1 MTYLIGTDEAGYG
14 PNLGP
19 LVISASLWS
28 VPDPLR
34 GEDLYSVLADVV
46 SRHGADD
53 APRRQVPIAD
63 SKTLYHAAGG
73 LRALECGVLTA
84 LRAIGLRPADW
95 RAVWAAAAPHSLA
108 DLDRAPWYADF
119 QLPLPQHHR
128 ATDLDCL
135 ADRFLQGLG
144 EAGVR
149 LLGVRSLPVSPERFN
164 DEVDRWG
171 NKATVLSTLTLELI
185 KTILPAEDGH
195 DVCVSCD
202 KHGGR
207 QRYAEFLQAAF
218 PEYLVE
224 IHGECR
230 SHSLYRWG
238 PARRR
243 LEFCFLEKA
252 ERLLP
257 VALASMASKYL
268 RELAML
274 AFNAFWRQHLPQLRP
289 TAGYPED
296 ARRFRREIAACQQQL
311 GIADRQ
317 LWRNR

>member
-19 LVISASLWS
+19 LVISASLWH
-28 VPDPLR
+28 VPTAMR
-34 GEDLYSVLADVV
+34 GDDLYAALAAVV
-46 SRHGADD
+46 SRSAAVDS
-53 APRRQVPIAD
+53 AVRQVPMAD
-63 SKTLYHAAGG
+63 SKTLYKSSGD
-73 LRALECGVLTA
+73 LQALECGVLTA
-84 LRAIGLRPADW
+84 LRAIGWQPADW
-95 RAVWAAAAPHSLA
+95 REAWAAAAPHSLA
-108 DLDRAPWYADF
+108 DLDGAPWYLDF
-119 QLPLPQHHR
+119 ELKLPLHHEG
-128 ATDLDCL
+128 ADLDRL
-135 ADRFLQGLG
+135 AAIFLQGLG
-144 EAGVR
+144 DARVR
-149 LLGVRSLPVSPERFN
+149 LVQVRSMTISPLRFN
-164 DEVDRWG
+164 DELDRWG
-171 NKATVLSTLTLELI
+171 NKATALSTLTLDLI
-185 KTILPAEDGH
+185 KTILPAEDGQN
-195 DVCVSCD
+195 VFVSCD

-224 IHGECR
+224 IFGECR

-238 PARRR
+238 PAKRR

-274 AFNAFWRQHLPQLRP
+274 AFNAFWRKHVPNLRP

-296 ARRFRREIAACQQQL
+296 ARRFRQEIAACQQKL
-311 GIADRQ
+311 GIADRI

>member
-19 LVISASLWS
+19 LVISASLWH

-34 GEDLYSVLADVV
+34 EDDLYEALAAVV
-46 SRHGADD
+46 SRRQAAHSTWQ
-53 APRRQVPIAD
+53 QVPMAD
-63 SKTLYHAAGG
+63 SKTLYKSAGG
-73 LRALECGVLTA
+73 LQTLECGVLTA
-84 LRAIGLRPADW
+84 LRAIGPQPGDW
-95 RAVWAAAAPHSLA
+95 RQAWGALAPQSLA
-108 DLDRAPWYADF
+108 DLARAPWYAEF
-119 QLPLPQHHR
+119 ELPLPLHH
-128 ATDLDCL
+128 AWADLDRL
-135 ADRFLQGLG
+135 AAGFLQGLSD
-144 EAGVR
+144 AGVR
-149 LLGVRSLPVSPERFN
+149 LVNLRSMAVSPEQFN
-164 DEVDRWG
+164 HEVDRWG
-171 NKATVLSTLTLELI
+171 NKATVLSTLTLELV
-185 KTILPAEDGH
+185 KTVLPAEDGQN
-195 DVCVSCD
+195 VFVSCD

-238 PARRR
+238 SPARR

-274 AFNAFWRQHLPQLRP
+274 AFNAFWQGHVPQLRP

-296 ARRFRREIAACQQQL
+296 ARRFRQEIAACQARL
-311 GIADRQ
+311 GIADRI

>member
-19 LVISASLWS
+19 LVISASLWH
-28 VPDPLR
+28 VPDQMR
-34 GEDLYSVLADVV
+34 GDDLYAALADVV
-46 SRHGADD
+46 SRRETRDSALS
-53 APRRQVPIAD
+53 QVPMAD
-63 SKTLYHAAGG
+63 SKTLYKSSGG
-73 LRALECGVLTA
+73 LQALECGVLTA
-84 LRAIGLRPADW
+84 LRALGSQPADW
-95 RAVWAAAAPHSLA
+95 RQAWAMTAPLSLA

-119 QLPLPQHHR
+119 ELQLPMHH
-128 ATDLDCL
+128 AGAELDRL
-135 ADRFLQGLG
+135 AARFLQGLG
-144 EAGVR
+144 DAGVR
-149 LLGVRSLPVSPERFN
+149 LEQVRSTAVSPERFN
-164 DEVDRWG
+164 DELDRWG
-171 NKATVLSTLTLELI
+171 NKATALSTLTLDLI
-185 KTILPAEDGH
+185 KTILPPEDGQ
-195 DVCVSCD
+195 DVFVSCD

-238 PARRR
+238 PSTRR

-274 AFNAFWRQHLPQLRP
+274 AFNAFWRKHLPNLRP

-296 ARRFRREIAACQQQL
+296 ARRFRKEIAACQEKL
-311 GIADRQ
+311 GIADRI